1 MAENL
6 GFLISDVSRLM
17 RRHFDQ
23 RARQVSATRA
33 QWRALTTIKRHQG
46 INQGGLAEILEVEPI
61 TACRMIDRLEESGL
75 VERRRDPADR
85 RIWRIYLTD
94 AAWPVIDQLR
104 ALADT
109 MIDAA
114 LEGISDADREHLVS
128 TLSRIHANLNDS
140 DNESER
146 AHG

>member
-1 MAENL
+1 MPENL

-23 RARQVSATRA
+23 QARQVAATRA
-33 QWRALTTIKRHQG
+33 QWRALSVLKRHQG

-114 LEGISDADREHLVS
+114 LDGISESDREQLVDI
-128 TLSRIHANLNDS
+128 LSRIHGNLNDS
-140 DNESER
+140 NDESER